1 MRSLVAVPLLLS
13 VGACKQPPPEA
24 PKELTDLSFYLF
36 SEFESDDDVVAAGL
50 TNLQDWLGKQ
60 DLTVEVKDRAVTLP
74 VLDGKN
80 LGGLKIP
87 QGIDANDQIPIGI
100 PAESPHKMA
109 DQVKLF
115 LEPNQ
120 VCIES
125 ATTVWAEREFLE
137 GKSCFKSGECDRLE
151 IVQEVR
157 KENILAKVWYDQYK
171 SYRRVILD
179 DGEEAF
185 VARSWIEEQFPADGG
200 KNSWDQLFHLDVY
213 LPGKGGSTLRY
224 FAMWS
229 SVVLG
234 GVNDDSYANLVRDG
248 IDESMVYSDE
258 FISGNIES
266 CKNDRNAAK
275 PDR

>member
-1 MRSLVAVPLLLS
+1 MRAIALMPLVLA

-24 PKELTDLSFYLF
+24 PKELVDLSFYLF
-36 SEFESDDDVVAAGL
+36 AEFEADDDVVVAGMQ
-50 TNLQDWLGKQ
+50 NLQDYLKGE
-60 DLTVEVKDRAVTLP
+60 DLEADVKDRAFTLP
-74 VLDGKN
+74 ILDGKN
-80 LGGLKIP
+80 LGGLSIP
-87 QGIDANDQIPIGI
+87 QGVNAEDQIPIGL
-100 PAESPHKMA
+100 PGLSKHKMT
-109 DQVKLF
+109 DQVDLF
-115 LEPNQ
+115 VEPNQ

-125 ATTVWAEREFLE
+125 ATTVWAKREFLE
-137 GKSCFKSGECDRLE
+137 GKSCFAKGDCDRLD

-179 DGEEAF
+179 NGDEAF
-185 VARSWIEEQFPADGG
+185 VARSWIEEQYPADGG

-213 LPGKGGSTLRY
+213 LPGKGGDTLRY

-248 IDESMVYSDE
+248 VDESMIFSDE
-258 FISGNIES
+258 FIAGKIDS
-266 CKNDRNAAK
+266 CKNDRNADK